1 MKLNTATQTTD
12 TISER
17 GKFFMIGLL
26 PVYAKPLT
34 LSQVIEIGEL
44 ASNMSELDSEE
55 EMNNLF
61 RHVFT
66 NTVETECM
74 QEVALIALFRSRI
87 LRKAFGWYIRRK
99 LNTKTLKKCWS
110 VIHDTFDYAF
120 FFDATVSLRGMK
132 WTRKEQTE
140 ETAPGD

>member
-87 LRKAFGWYIRRK
+87 LRKIFGWYIRRK
-99 LNTKTLKKCWS
+99 LNTKTLKKCWI

-120 FFDATVSLRGMK
+120 FFDTTVSLRGMK

>member
-1 MKLNTATQTTD
+1 M
-12 TISER
+12 
-17 GKFFMIGLL
+17 
-26 PVYAKPLT
+26 T

-44 ASNMSELDSEE
+44 ASNMSELDSE

-87 LRKAFGWYIRRK
+87 FRKVFGWYIRRK

-120 FFDATVSLRGMK
+120 FFDSTVSLRGMK